1 MAETIK
7 IKNLHL
13 AHTKEGKISISHVE
27 KPYGEFSDPIMRLSI
42 SLHEDEKA
50 TSLDIP
56 YDNVDD
62 IIASMKKAQATCDN
76 ITHEDIHG
84 ELLSDMGGGQ

>member
-1 MAETIK
+1 MAQIIK

-13 AHTKEGKISISHVE
+13 AHTKEGKISISHIE
-27 KPYGEFSDPIMRLSI
+27 QPYGHYSEPIVRLSI

-56 YDNVDD
+56 YDNLDD
-62 IIASMKKAQATCDN
+62 IINSMSKAKEICESIQHN
-76 ITHEDIHG
+76 DIHA
-84 ELLSDMGGGQ
+84 ELLSDTGGGA